1 MNRSPRCQASLGISC
16 EAFSRRSR
24 DQDLGKKTN
33 GMTLTLTPTQCF
45 VRQPSMHVSYRQNQ
59 HQNEYQIIPRVS
71 NSPSAILFVHISF
84 IHLII
89 DNRASS
95 TFGLVSGRFR
105 LHVPVL
111 PACMRARGAGSQ
123 ITLQGQGLS
132 SPNSA
137 HQHCGIL
144 HVGNQ
149 LACGP
154 CQSEHQRHPLKQI
167 DGK

>member
-1 MNRSPRCQASLGISC
+1 
-16 EAFSRRSR
+16 
-24 DQDLGKKTN
+24 
-33 GMTLTLTPTQCF
+33 
-45 VRQPSMHVSYRQNQ
+45 MHVFYRQNQ

-95 TFGLVSGRFR
+95 TFGLVSGHFR

-144 HVGNQ
+144 HVGIQ

-154 CQSEHQRHPLKQI
+154 CQSEHQRYALKRMMANEARPEEETKCFFRAWQTGQSWGEMFWI
-167 DGK
+167 RM